1 MTLAANA
8 FTSYSAK
15 GIREDLSDFIYDVSP
30 TETPFLSNA
39 KRGSIDNT
47 LFEWQTDTLAAAVT
61 TNQQLEGDVVSG
73 AVAATTASVRLGN
86 YAEIAFKSFGV
97 TGTEQRVKKAGRQD
111 EIGYQGARKIK
122 ELKRDMESS
131 LLANKPGVA
140 GNATT
145 ARQSCAVIPWIK
157 TNVDKA
163 SDGTNPAWTSG
174 VPLTART
181 DGTARSFT
189 EPLLK
194 NAVQLGFTNGMEIEG
209 SMLLVGAANKQVASG
224 FAGIA
229 TRTLPI
235 REVAPTAIIGAAD
248 VYVSDFGKFV
258 IVPDRF
264 QRSKDAILV
273 DFSYVSVEYLRQFLP
288 IELAKRGDAEE
299 RMVLAEYGLRVG
311 NEKALALVT
320 DLS

>member
-1 MTLAANA
+1 MALVSNA

-30 TETPFLSNA
+30 TDTPFLSNA
-39 KRGSIDNT
+39 GRGSIDNT
-47 LFEWQTDTLAAAVT
+47 LFEWQTDALAAAVT

-73 AVAATTASVRLGN
+73 AVSATTATVRLGN
-86 YAEIAFKSFGV
+86 YAEIAFKSFAI

-145 ARQSCAVIPWIK
+145 ARQTCALVPWLK
-157 TNVDKA
+157 TNIDKA
-163 SDGTNPAWTSG
+163 SDGTNPGWTSG

-189 EPLLK
+189 ESIAK
-194 NAVQLGFTNGMEIEG
+194 SVFQLCYTNGAEPSTLM
-209 SMLLVGAANKQVASG
+209 VGAANKQTVSG
-224 FAGIA
+224 FSGIA
-229 TRTLPI
+229 TRSYNQSI
-235 REVAPTAIIGAAD
+235 AEPTKIIGASD
-248 VYVSDFGKFV
+248 VYVSDWGV
-258 IVPDRF
+258 VRVVANRF
-264 QRSKDAILV
+264 QRAKDAHFIDWSMLSV
-273 DFSYVSVEYLRQFLP
+273 DYLRPFQP
-288 IELAKRGDAEE
+288 IDLAVRGDAVEK
-299 RMVLAEYGLRVG
+299 MVLVEYGLRVN
-311 NEKALALVT
+311 NEKGLGLAT

>member
-1 MTLAANA
+1 MTLASNA

-30 TETPFLSNA
+30 VDTPFLSNA
-39 KRGSIDNT
+39 GRGSISNT
-47 LFEWQTDTLAAAVT
+47 LYEWQTDALASAVT

-73 AVAATTASVRLGN
+73 AVTATTATVRLGN
-86 YAEIAFKSFGV
+86 HAEIAFKSFGI
-97 TGTEQRVKKAGRQD
+97 TGTEQKVKKAGRQD

-131 LLANKPGVA
+131 LLANKPAVA

-145 ARQSCAVIPWIK
+145 ARKTCALVVWNK

-181 DGTARSFT
+181 DGTARAYT
-189 EPLLK
+189 ETIAK
-194 NAVQLGFTNGMEIEG
+194 SVFQLGYTNGAEFSTM
-209 SMLLVGAANKQVASG
+209 MVGAANKQVVSG

-229 TRTLPI
+229 TKSYNQS
-235 REVAPTAIIGAAD
+235 VAEPSKIIGASD
-248 VYVSDFGKFV
+248 VYVSDWGV
-258 IVPDRF
+258 VRIVANRF
-264 QRSKDAILV
+264 QRAKDAHFL
-273 DFSYVSVEYLRQFLP
+273 DWNQVEVAYLRPFMP
-288 IELAKRGDAEE
+288 IELARRGDAEE
-299 RMVLAEYGLRVG
+299 RMVLAEYGLIVK
-311 NEKALALVT
+311 NELGIGLAT